1 MSAMLVHPGS
11 RIQVR
16 MLGVHHVAAGEN
28 RVVNLEVLATSDCP
42 ECRLGRRDGTLGSLG
57 ALEVSTDGGATY
69 SAVPDAGAAAMVGP
83 NLGAL
88 AAGARVP
95 VSLRYTLPAAPVG
108 SPLARS
114 RAIGVVLGFGT

>member
-1 MSAMLVHPGS
+1 M
-11 RIQVR
+11 ID
-16 MLGVHHVAAGEN
+16 VHHIAAAEN
-28 RVVNLEVLATSDCP
+28 RVLNLEVLATSDCP
-42 ECRLGRRDGTLGSLG
+42 ECRFGRRDGSLG
-57 ALEVSTDGGATY
+57 ALGTLEVSTDGGVTY
-69 SAVPDAGAAAMVGP
+69 SVVPDAGAAAMTGP

-95 VSLRYTLPAAPVG
+95 VSLRCTLPAAPVG